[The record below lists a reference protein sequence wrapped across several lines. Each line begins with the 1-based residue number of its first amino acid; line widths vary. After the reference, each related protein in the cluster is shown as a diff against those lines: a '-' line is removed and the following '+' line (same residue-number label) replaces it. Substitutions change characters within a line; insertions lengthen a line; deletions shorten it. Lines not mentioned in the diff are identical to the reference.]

1 MIDLCAS
8 ARVHVCVRVFSDI
21 CLFNVSAINSNS
33 CHQSSLNTCA
43 SAPGSASLIAAS
55 AVFGEGAAARI
66 FTISFFFAP
75 SACVHARARMTL
87 PCST

>member
-8 ARVHVCVRVFSDI
+8 ARVHVCVCVFSDI

-66 FTISFFFAP
+66 LRFLFFLP
-75 SACVHARARMTL
+75 HARVGTPAHE
-87 PCST
+87 